1 VLIRYQSGYEGGRRM
16 NHSKKVIELSIND
29 ELYVLA
35 VEPQQTLLEV
45 LRDSLNLT
53 GTKEGCG
60 TGECGSCTVLL
71 DGKPVL
77 SCLILAVECVNREIT
92 TIEGMGSIESMT
104 PIQEALI
111 EKGGVQCGF
120 CTPGM
125 VLAATAMLN
134 QNPKPSEAEIKRS
147 LEGHLCRCTGY
158 NKIIEAVEAAM
169 EKISDIQG

>member
-134 QNPKPSEAEIKRS
+134 QNPKPSEAEIKRA

>member
-1 VLIRYQSGYEGGRRM
+1 M

-77 SCLILAVECVNREIT
+77 SCLMLAVECLNREIT
-92 TIEGMGSIESMT
+92 TIEGVGSIESMT

>member
-1 VLIRYQSGYEGGRRM
+1 M
-16 NHSKKVIELSIND
+16 DHKKKVIELSIND
-29 ELYVLA
+29 ELYALA

-45 LRDSLNLT
+45 LRDSLSLT

-77 SCLILAVECVNREIT
+77 SCLLLAVECVNVEIT
-92 TIEGMGSIESMT
+92 TIEGVGSIESMT
-104 PIQEALI
+104 PVQETLI

-134 QNPKPSEAEIKRS
+134 RNPKPSEEEIKRS

-158 NKIIEAVEAAM
+158 NKIIEAVEATM
-169 EKISDIQG
+169 EKISDIQE

>member
-1 VLIRYQSGYEGGRRM
+1 MDHR
-16 NHSKKVIELSIND
+16 KKAIELSVND
-29 ELYVLA
+29 EPYVLA

-45 LRDSLNLT
+45 LRDSLSLT

-77 SCLILAVECVNREIT
+77 SCLMLAVECVNLDIT
-92 TIEGMGSIESMT
+92 TIEGVGSIERMA
-104 PIQEALI
+104 PIQEALL

-125 VLAATAMLN
+125 VLATTAMLN
-134 QNPKPSEAEIKRS
+134 RNPKPSEGEIKRS

-158 NKIIEAVEAAM
+158 NKVIEAVEATI
-169 EKISDIQG
+169 EKISDTHK

>member
-1 VLIRYQSGYEGGRRM
+1 MDHR
-16 NHSKKVIELSIND
+16 KKVIELSIND
-29 ELYVLA
+29 EPYVLA
-35 VEPQQTLLEV
+35 AEPQQTLLEV
-45 LRDSLNLT
+45 LRDSMSLT

-77 SCLILAVECVNREIT
+77 SCLMLAVECVNLDIT
-92 TIEGMGSIESMT
+92 TIEGVGSIERMA
-104 PIQEALI
+104 PIQEALL

-125 VLAATAMLN
+125 VLATTAMLN
-134 QNPKPSEAEIKRS
+134 RNPKPSEREIKRS

-158 NKIIEAVEAAM
+158 NKVIEAVEATI
-169 EKISDIQG
+169 EKMSDMHE

>member
-1 VLIRYQSGYEGGRRM
+1 M

-77 SCLILAVECVNREIT
+77 SCLMLAVECVNREIT

-134 QNPKPSEAEIKRS
+134 RNPKPSEAEIKRS

>member
-77 SCLILAVECVNREIT
+77 SCLMLAVECVNREIT

>member
-1 VLIRYQSGYEGGRRM
+1 M

-77 SCLILAVECVNREIT
+77 SCLMLAFECVNREIT

-125 VLAATAMLN
+125 VLAATAMFN
-134 QNPKPSEAEIKRS
+134 RNPKPSEEEIKRS

-158 NKIIEAVEAAM
+158 NKVIEAIEATM
-169 EKISDIQG
+169 EKISDIQE

>member
-1 VLIRYQSGYEGGRRM
+1 MDHR
-16 NHSKKVIELSIND
+16 KKVIELSIND
-29 ELYVLA
+29 EPYVLA

-45 LRDSLNLT
+45 LRDSLSLT

-77 SCLILAVECVNREIT
+77 SCLMLAVECVNLDIT
-92 TIEGMGSIESMT
+92 TIEGVGSIERMA
-104 PIQEALI
+104 PIQEALL

-125 VLAATAMLN
+125 VLATTAMLN
-134 QNPKPSEAEIKRS
+134 RNPKPSEGEIKRS

-158 NKIIEAVEAAM
+158 NKVIEAVEATI
-169 EKISDIQG
+169 EKMSDMHE

>member
-1 VLIRYQSGYEGGRRM
+1 MKSRKQIIG
-16 NHSKKVIELSIND
+16 LSIND
-29 ELYVLA
+29 EIYELA

-45 LRDSLNLT
+45 LRDCLGLT

-77 SCLILAVECVNREIT
+77 SCLMLAVECQNSAVT
-92 TIEGMGSIESMT
+92 TIEGVGGIEGMT
-104 PIQEALI
+104 PVQEAFL

-125 VLAATAMLN
+125 ILATTALLN
-134 QNPKPSEAEIKRS
+134 RTPKPSHDELKSA

-158 NKIIEAVEAAM
+158 NKIIEAVDTAA
-169 EKISDIQG
+169 EKISKVQR

>member
-1 VLIRYQSGYEGGRRM
+1 M

>member
-1 VLIRYQSGYEGGRRM
+1 MDHR
-16 NHSKKVIELSIND
+16 KKVIELSIND
-29 ELYVLA
+29 EPYVLA

-45 LRDSLNLT
+45 LRDSLSLT

-77 SCLILAVECVNREIT
+77 SCLMLAVECVNLDIT
-92 TIEGMGSIESMT
+92 TIEGVGSIERMA
-104 PIQEALI
+104 PIQEALL

-125 VLAATAMLN
+125 VLATTAMLN
-134 QNPKPSEAEIKRS
+134 RNPKPSEREIKRS

-158 NKIIEAVEAAM
+158 NKVIEAVEATI
-169 EKISDIQG
+169 EKMSDTHE

>member
-1 VLIRYQSGYEGGRRM
+1 MDHR
-16 NHSKKVIELSIND
+16 KKVIELSIND
-29 ELYVLA
+29 EPYVLA

-45 LRDSLNLT
+45 LRDSLSLT

-77 SCLILAVECVNREIT
+77 SCLMLAVECVNLDIT
-92 TIEGMGSIESMT
+92 TIEGVGSIERMA
-104 PIQEALI
+104 PIQEALL

-125 VLAATAMLN
+125 VLATTAMLN
-134 QNPKPSEAEIKRS
+134 RNPKPSEGEIKRS

-158 NKIIEAVEAAM
+158 NKVIEAVEATI
-169 EKISDIQG
+169 EKISGTHE

>member
-1 VLIRYQSGYEGGRRM
+1 M

-77 SCLILAVECVNREIT
+77 SCLMLAVECLNREIT

>member
-1 VLIRYQSGYEGGRRM
+1 MDRGR
-16 NHSKKVIELSIND
+16 KVIEISIND
-29 ELYVLA
+29 ERHVLA

-45 LRDSLNLT
+45 LRDGLNLT

-77 SCLILAVECVNREIT
+77 SCLMLAVECGTREIT
-92 TIEGMGSIESMT
+92 TIEGVGGPESMT
-104 PIQEALI
+104 PVQTAKK

-134 QNPKPSEAEIKRS
+134 RNPKPTEGEIKKA

-158 NKIIEAVEAAM
+158 NKVIEAVEAAI
-169 EKISDIQG
+169 EKISDIRD

>member
-1 VLIRYQSGYEGGRRM
+1 M
-16 NHSKKVIELSIND
+16 NHRKRVIELSIND
-29 ELYVLA
+29 EPYVLA

-45 LRDSLNLT
+45 LRDALSLT

-77 SCLILAVECVNREIT
+77 SCLMLAVECVNLEIT
-92 TIEGMGSIESMT
+92 TIEGVGSIERMT
-104 PIQEALI
+104 PIQEALL

-134 QNPKPSEAEIKRS
+134 RNPRPSENEIKRS

-158 NKIIEAVEAAM
+158 NKVIEAVETTI
-169 EKISDIQG
+169 EKMSDIQE

>member
-1 VLIRYQSGYEGGRRM
+1 MDHR
-16 NHSKKVIELSIND
+16 KKVIELSVND
-29 ELYVLA
+29 EPYVLA

-45 LRDSLNLT
+45 LRDSLSLT

-77 SCLILAVECVNREIT
+77 SCLMLAVECVNLDIT
-92 TIEGMGSIESMT
+92 TIEGVGSIERMA
-104 PIQEALI
+104 PIQEALL

-125 VLAATAMLN
+125 VLATTAMLN
-134 QNPKPSEAEIKRS
+134 RNPKPSAGEIKRS

-158 NKIIEAVEAAM
+158 NKVIEAVEATI
-169 EKISDIQG
+169 EKISGTHE

>member
-1 VLIRYQSGYEGGRRM
+1 M
-16 NHSKKVIELSIND
+16 
-29 ELYVLA
+29 A

-77 SCLILAVECVNREIT
+77 SCLMLAVECVNREIT

-147 LEGHLCRCTGY
+147 LEGHRCRCTGY

>member
-1 VLIRYQSGYEGGRRM
+1 M

-77 SCLILAVECVNREIT
+77 SCLMLAVECVNVEIT
-92 TIEGMGSIESMT
+92 TIEGVGSIESMT
-104 PIQEALI
+104 PIQEALL

-134 QNPKPSEAEIKRS
+134 RNPKPSEAEIKRS

-169 EKISDIQG
+169 EKISDVQG

>member
-1 VLIRYQSGYEGGRRM
+1 MDHR
-16 NHSKKVIELSIND
+16 KKVIELSIND
-29 ELYVLA
+29 EPYVLA
-35 VEPQQTLLEV
+35 AEPQQTLLEV
-45 LRDSLNLT
+45 LRDSLSLT

-77 SCLILAVECVNREIT
+77 SCLMLAVECVNLDIT
-92 TIEGMGSIESMT
+92 TIEGVGSIERMA
-104 PIQEALI
+104 PIQEALL

-125 VLAATAMLN
+125 VLATTAMLN
-134 QNPKPSEAEIKRS
+134 RNPKPSEREIKRS

-158 NKIIEAVEAAM
+158 NKVIEAVEATI
-169 EKISDIQG
+169 EKMSDTHE